1 MNKKSIILTQ
11 NNLLEKSNIKLLVNG
26 QGVFVFSNKDN
37 TSPISLFFYNGDKSD
52 GLHVIFTL
60 SSVFVHSIKDNKN
73 LIDINN
79 KNGLSNVKGA
89 YYWFSIDCQNQK
101 IYAGIGEPRLETNV
115 YKYFLNHNDK
125 SFLESINQIEIAKES
140 KYLKQLLL
148 LRDPITSLIP
158 LLVKNTDDLTMND
171 IAQGSYMPKS
181 NLSLISQKLY
191 DCISGKK
198 FILNDKDFP
207 DFSKAIEYSIITDGN
222 WCNKKLK
229 DKSTEFSKI
238 RPNILE
244 TYLRITLGTNNGE
257 SPGIPYV
264 MEIWPIG
271 HYSPIHSHAGSN
283 AIIRVLHGKINVKLY
298 PFLSGQKDGVEHF
311 SSADF
316 SENEITWIS
325 PTLNQTHK
333 LMNDKSNTK
342 TCITIQCYMYDN
354 ENSTHYDF
362 FDYLDENSE
371 IQKYEPDSDMDF
383 VSFKELMKKEW
394 NNRVL

>member
-1 MNKKSIILTQ
+1 
-11 NNLLEKSNIKLLVNG
+11 
-26 QGVFVFSNKDN
+26 
-37 TSPISLFFYNGDKSD
+37 
-52 GLHVIFTL
+52 
-60 SSVFVHSIKDNKN
+60 
-73 LIDINN
+73 
-79 KNGLSNVKGA
+79 
-89 YYWFSIDCQNQK
+89 
-101 IYAGIGEPRLETNV
+101 
-115 YKYFLNHNDK
+115 
-125 SFLESINQIEIAKES
+125 
-140 KYLKQLLL
+140 
-148 LRDPITSLIP
+148 
-158 LLVKNTDDLTMND
+158 MND

-198 FILNDKDFP
+198 FILDDKDFP
-207 DFSKAIEYSIITDGN
+207 DFSKAIEYSIITEGK

-229 DKSTEFSKI
+229 DKSNEFSKI
-238 RPNILE
+238 KPNILE

-311 SSADF
+311 SNANF

-333 LMNDKSNTK
+333 LMNDKANTK

-371 IQKYEPDSDMDF
+371 IQQYEPDSDMDF
-383 VSFKELMKKEW
+383 LSFKELMRKEW

>member
-1 MNKKSIILTQ
+1 
-11 NNLLEKSNIKLLVNG
+11 
-26 QGVFVFSNKDN
+26 
-37 TSPISLFFYNGDKSD
+37 
-52 GLHVIFTL
+52 
-60 SSVFVHSIKDNKN
+60 
-73 LIDINN
+73 
-79 KNGLSNVKGA
+79 
-89 YYWFSIDCQNQK
+89 
-101 IYAGIGEPRLETNV
+101 
-115 YKYFLNHNDK
+115 
-125 SFLESINQIEIAKES
+125 
-140 KYLKQLLL
+140 
-148 LRDPITSLIP
+148 
-158 LLVKNTDDLTMND
+158 MND

-198 FILNDKDFP
+198 FILDDKDFP
-207 DFSKAIEYSIITDGN
+207 DFSKAIEYSIITHGN

-229 DKSTEFSKI
+229 DKSNEFSKI
-238 RPNILE
+238 KPNILE

-271 HYSPIHSHAGSN
+271 HYSPIHSHADSN
-283 AIIRVLHGKINVKLY
+283 AIIRVLHGTINVKLY
-298 PFLSGQKDGVEHF
+298 PFLSGQKDDVEHF
-311 SSADF
+311 SSANF

-325 PTLNQTHK
+325 PTLNQTHQ
-333 LMNDKSNTK
+333 LMNDESNTK

-383 VSFKELMKKEW
+383 ISFKELMKKEW